1 MSVIQFPKKPAALS
15 DEKVPERRRHFYLH
29 DEIICNGKTFEV
41 LSAFPIETDGEDIPD
56 KLNYLITGR
65 KYSLDSR

>member
-1 MSVIQFPKKPAALS
+1 MSVIQFSKKPAALS
-15 DEKVPERRRHFYLH
+15 DEKDPERRRHFYLH

-41 LSAFPIETDGEDIPD
+41 LSAFPIETDEDIPD
-56 KLNYLITGR
+56 KLKYLITGR